1 MHLPPVVMLVA
12 KGFQIPEF
20 PRAKQE
26 AETLSKAG
34 YRVSVVAWDR
44 YAEFPALENTNGII
58 VHSIRSANLT
68 KFSKAG
74 LMIAGLLFQVLMFV
88 KIVKLIRNFK
98 ERPIINAH
106 DINTLP
112 VACFLRRIH
121 LCSGLV
127 YECREFTYGVYYEW
141 FNLLVASIVRVIEER
156 LLRYADA
163 IITVNDWIAGY
174 LNRFNQAT
182 DVIYN
187 CPRLTD
193 LPQISKKEARK
204 ILGLPLDTFIVSY
217 VGGIR
222 YGCMLDLLL
231 KVASMTRGQDIH
243 YVVVGEG
250 PLASE
255 FRRAARQISGAS
267 LTVAPRVPRN
277 IALLY
282 VRSSDLTWS
291 VYQQRPESL
300 NERTALGWKLF
311 ESLACG
317 VPVIVNANTLSAQL
331 VKRFKCGLVFEGNNP
346 DEMVQLILGL
356 SANTNQFLEMSR
368 KAMHTSTT
376 MNFNW
381 ETMGSKLLATY
392 RRIAL
397 S

>member
-1 MHLPPVVMLVA
+1 
-12 KGFQIPEF
+12 
-20 PRAKQE
+20 
-26 AETLSKAG
+26 
-34 YRVSVVAWDR
+34 
-44 YAEFPALENTNGII
+44 
-58 VHSIRSANLT
+58 
-68 KFSKAG
+68 
-74 LMIAGLLFQVLMFV
+74 
-88 KIVKLIRNFK
+88 
-98 ERPIINAH
+98 
-106 DINTLP
+106 
-112 VACFLRRIH
+112 
-121 LCSGLV
+121 
-127 YECREFTYGVYYEW
+127 
-141 FNLLVASIVRVIEER
+141 
-156 LLRYADA
+156 
-163 IITVNDWIAGY
+163 
-174 LNRFNQAT
+174 
-182 DVIYN
+182 
-187 CPRLTD
+187 
-193 LPQISKKEARK
+193 
-204 ILGLPLDTFIVSY
+204 
-217 VGGIR
+217 
-222 YGCMLDLLL
+222 MLDLLL

>member
-1 MHLPPVVMLVA
+1 MLVA

-346 DEMVQLILGL
+346 YEMVQLILGL

>member
-1 MHLPPVVMLVA
+1 VHLPPVVMLVA

>member
-1 MHLPPVVMLVA
+1 MLVA